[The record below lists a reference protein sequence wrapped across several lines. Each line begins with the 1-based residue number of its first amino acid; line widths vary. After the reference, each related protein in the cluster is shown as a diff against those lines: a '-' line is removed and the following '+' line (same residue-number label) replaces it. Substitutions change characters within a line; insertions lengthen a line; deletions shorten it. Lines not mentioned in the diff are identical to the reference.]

1 MRIYSIN
8 AVAKKLGVTRQRVH
22 QLIKEGK
29 LEANYLHGRA
39 VYITHAALNKYL
51 LDKHFT
57 GKTKKETKKSN

>member
-1 MRIYSIN
+1 MRIYSIKT
-8 AVAKKLGVTRQRVH
+8 VAKKLGVTRQRVH

-51 LDKHFT
+51 LAKHF
-57 GKTKKETKKSN
+57 GKTKKETKKK